1 MAKKQQNGGRCSNM
15 DLCQYAKQ
23 LWKWYIL
30 GDEQETAGKMLD
42 AMDEKITIIGTGKH
56 EYYEDLKTFAQA
68 FDKEEPER
76 KAIAFRIQSL
86 WAREMPTGGD
96 VRVVYGGLHVTG
108 SGRQE
113 DVAVDM
119 DTRYSMVFQQID
131 GTWKVIHIHQ
141 SLPYRE
147 QQEGEYYPKTLLDQ
161 VEEANRRAAWLEKLA
176 RTDQMTG
183 LLNHSSFYEECGRL
197 LEERGFGYCM
207 TIDLDDFKQI
217 NDSYG
222 HQEGDAVLQEVGKIL
237 RQVVGQKGVAG
248 RMGGDEFALFSG
260 ELSSHEEACAMAGE
274 IMAQVDL
281 RISDEEVT
289 FPGVS
294 IGISQVR
301 AGEGLKEAFRRADLM
316 LYEVKRNG
324 KHGYRFYG

>member
-1 MAKKQQNGGRCSNM
+1 M

-23 LWKWYIL
+23 LWKLYIL
-30 GDEQETAGKMLD
+30 CDEQETARKLLE
-42 AMDEKITIIGTGKH
+42 AMDENVTIIGTGKH
-56 EYYEDLKTFAQA
+56 EFYEDRNTFARA
-68 FDKEEPER
+68 FDREGPER
-76 KAIAFRIQSL
+76 EEIVFRIQSL
-86 WAREMPTGGD
+86 WAKELPAGGD
-96 VRVVYGGLHVTG
+96 VRVIYGGCHVTG
-108 SGRQE
+108 TGRQA

-119 DTRYSMVFQQID
+119 DTRYSMVFRQID
-131 GTWKVIHIHQ
+131 GIWKVIHIHQ

-161 VEEANRRAAWLEKLA
+161 VEEANRRAARMEKLA
-176 RTDQMTG
+176 KTDQMTG
-183 LLNHSSFYEECGRL
+183 LLNHHSFYEECSRL
-197 LEERGFGYCM
+197 LEEKGSGYCM
-207 TIDLDDFKQI
+207 TIDLDDFKRI

-248 RMGGDEFALFSG
+248 RIGGDEFALFSG
-260 ELSSHEEACAMAGE
+260 ELFSNEEACAMAGE

-281 RISDEEVT
+281 RISDKEVV

-301 AGEGLKEAFRRADLM
+301 AGEGLKNAFRRADVM